1 MKIGD
6 TVECTDSHQS
16 TIGVVGVITG
26 VHENGR
32 AFIMSDSGYKWMI
45 RVDRLRRVN
54 EKHSQK
60 LTRKRG

>member
-6 TVECTDSHQS
+6 TVECIDSNHVS
-16 TIGVVGVITG
+16 IGVVGVITG
-26 VHENGR
+26 FHKNGR